1 MNLVELL
8 ELPASAINMTKPM
21 YEPRV
26 CDFTDPVYVSI
37 PDSHSR
43 TCASVLPGGG
53 VDGKSDGIYL
63 VGNQIAEGR
72 DPVTIAVARDG
83 LHFDEHWAVNFG
95 APEIRFP
102 GQAKCKGFQYP
113 GAMIYENTF
122 YVSYSIGKEDI
133 GFSKFPI
140 ESILSGKNP

>member
-1 MNLVELL
+1 M
-8 ELPASAINMTKPM
+8 A
-21 YEPRV
+21 
-26 CDFTDPVYVSI
+26 
-37 PDSHSR
+37 
-43 TCASVLPGGG
+43 PGGG